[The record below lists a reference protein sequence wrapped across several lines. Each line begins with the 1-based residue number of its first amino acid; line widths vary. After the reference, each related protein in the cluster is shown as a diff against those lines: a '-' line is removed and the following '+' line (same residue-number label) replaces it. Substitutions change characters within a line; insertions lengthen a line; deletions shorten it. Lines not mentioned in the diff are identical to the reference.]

1 MERAEGRVYTSAV
14 SRTALRLMV
23 TLLVSACLPDARPAD
38 AGSDRDGGTVLD
50 GGDAGEEDAGV
61 FCDPVPAQA
70 CVASGRYGSRLDGG
84 VFDYRGP
91 CAPNNLASTLGG
103 GCCERMTTSCTFTG
117 GYVCTMPGNQA
128 GSAPC
133 CFDLCDGG
141 EPCDCRRSGSC
152 ACGGSSCAPTVA
164 SYLCPLIGVSGP

>member
-1 MERAEGRVYTSAV
+1 MVRGEGQVYTSVV
-14 SRTALRLMV
+14 SRTALRLLV
-23 TLLVSACLPDARPAD
+23 TMLASGCLPDAKPAD
-38 AGSDRDGGTVLD
+38 AGLVDGGVVDAGARDGGD
-50 GGDAGEEDAGV
+50 DAGV
-61 FCDPVPAQA
+61 FCDPVPALG
-70 CVASGRYGSRLDGG
+70 CVSSGRYGSRLDGG

-91 CAPNNLASTLGG
+91 CPANNLASTLGG
-103 GCCERMTTSCTFTG
+103 GCCERMSTSCTFTG

-128 GSAPC
+128 GGAPC

-164 SYLCPLIGVSGP
+164 TYVCPIIGVSAP